1 MVWDRSFICD
11 GARAASKKGLPDWII
26 FAVYFTSDG
35 AKSARRRATWAL
47 SLLNTIVN
55 WLGKWIFEG
64 GF

>member
-35 AKSARRRATWAL
+35 AKSARRRAT
-47 SLLNTIVN
+47 
-55 WLGKWIFEG
+55 
-64 GF
+64 